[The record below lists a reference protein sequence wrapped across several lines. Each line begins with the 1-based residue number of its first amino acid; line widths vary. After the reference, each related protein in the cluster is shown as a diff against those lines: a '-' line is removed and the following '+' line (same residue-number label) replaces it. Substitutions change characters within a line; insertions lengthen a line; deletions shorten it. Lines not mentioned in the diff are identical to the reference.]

1 MFGSLVMDN
10 KNISDIVLKTEAE
23 HIAFAKL
30 LATVLER
37 SELKIHIVEFFKEL
51 LQNMSQKLGS
61 KDFQVFLFLYYLYK
75 YYIGYLFQ
83 SECFI

>member
-1 MFGSLVMDN
+1 MDN
-10 KNISDIVLKTEAE
+10 KNISDIVLKNEAE
-23 HIAFAKL
+23 HIAFAKM

-61 KDFQVFLFLYYLYK
+61 KDFQVYFYFYIIYYK
-75 YYIGYLFQ
+75 YD
-83 SECFI
+83 